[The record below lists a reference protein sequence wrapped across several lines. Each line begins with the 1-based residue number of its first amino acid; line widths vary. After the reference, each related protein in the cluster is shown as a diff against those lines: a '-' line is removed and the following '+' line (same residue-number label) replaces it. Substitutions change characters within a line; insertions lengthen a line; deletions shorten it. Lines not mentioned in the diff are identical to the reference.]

1 MRETSRGRTNL
12 VSGPTGRHEKNGGIE
27 AGMKELERE
36 KHNAQIQE
44 RFRRLREAEESQ
56 FDSNASA
63 QTQASA
69 STPTYTYTAPVV
81 NNTPV
86 MAQTP
91 NVTEF
96 VPVMLESPV
105 FTTEKYTNVAIN
117 AGTATVE
124 VQEINEINETPAAPV
139 YAGMTATAVEE
150 SFSLPTKAK
159 MVIGAVAATFVLMF
173 SMVGINTQ
181 IIKNN
186 AKQIKNLEKIRK
198 QLVDQNAELE
208 TRIEMAQSEESIR
221 EYLIAQGI
229 IQG

>member
-1 MRETSRGRTNL
+1 M
-12 VSGPTGRHEKNGGIE
+12 
-27 AGMKELERE
+27 AGFMELERE

-56 FDSNASA
+56 FDSNASV
-63 QTQASA
+63 QPQASVSA
-69 STPTYTYTAPVV
+69 PTYAYVAPVV

-91 NVTEF
+91 SVTEF
-96 VPVMLESPV
+96 VPAMLESPV

-124 VQEINEINETPAAPV
+124 AQEVKEIVETPAAPV

-150 SFSLPTKAK
+150 SFSLTAKAK

-186 AKQIKNLEKIRK
+186 AKQIKNLEKVRK
-198 QLVDQNAELE
+198 QLMDQNAELE
-208 TRIEMAQSEESIR
+208 TRIEMAQSEETIR
-221 EYLIAQGI
+221 EYALSQGM